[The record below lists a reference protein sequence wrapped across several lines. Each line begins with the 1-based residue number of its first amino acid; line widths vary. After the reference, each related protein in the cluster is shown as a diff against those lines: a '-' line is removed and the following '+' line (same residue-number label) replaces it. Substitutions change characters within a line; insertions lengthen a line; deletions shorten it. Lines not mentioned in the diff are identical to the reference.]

1 MGDGQDIRLRSS
13 GESLP
18 VNADPRRVQ
27 QVFLNLLSNA
37 LQHGA
42 SPRGVDVQVRRD
54 DHFALVEVIDYGRGV
69 PAEDR
74 EKVFE
79 RFYQVDETDSR
90 GLGVGLYL
98 VHAIVVAHG
107 GRVEVQTTEPQGA
120 TFVVRLPLAE

>member
-13 GESLP
+13 GERLP

-27 QVFLNLLSNA
+27 QVLLNLLSNA
-37 LQHGA
+37 LKHGA

-54 DHFALVEVIDYGRGV
+54 EQFARVEVIDYGRGV